1 MRKVAIDYTCE
12 QELNNIIKNLEE
24 ENNIL
29 RKEIADK
36 IIKINKTQQ
45 ELDTVIKLYEQE
57 IKRDN

>member
-1 MRKVAIDYTCE
+1 MRKVAINYNNE
-12 QELNNIIKNLEE
+12 QEINNIIKNLEE

-57 IKRDN
+57 IKRNN